1 MDGINYQLRHILHD
15 ITHSTDFFGY
25 YRLNLYDAQ
34 CPILE
39 GNMDAMCGNRAC
51 AVDHLDESE
60 VPEIW
65 RASSLGRLSGPT
77 VPHPSGLSKQQLAD
91 KKKAPATPLGGAFG
105 SNTAEM
111 CVFVPDDID
120 LDRDYCI
127 PEDFARDEGCV
138 YVSLTANPE
147 RFTGYAGPH
156 AHRVWQEIYRKNCFS
171 MYDPNATFHDD
182 LAMVGHAANDLGA
195 IVVSHPRFDRPEE
208 DSELELLEDIC
219 LEKRIFWRV
228 ISGMHASISSHLCW
242 DYLNQ
247 TTGQWAPNLDCY
259 VDRLGQH
266 PERVE
271 NIYFNY
277 LLLLRAISKLSR
289 SFLPSYTYCLG
300 DPTQDAITQEKVLEL
315 TSAIGRI
322 PQTFDESLMFDPLA
336 DPGANVLKDEF
347 RARFRNVSSV
357 MDCVG
362 CDKCRLWGKVQVA
375 GYGAALKVL
384 FEDDA
389 DEPVL
394 LRKPELVALVNTFD
408 RLSHSIYAIGKFER
422 MLKDRS
428 KPKMPPKVPV
438 YTTPTFRDSFEHE
451 LAAVWGAF
459 CFIIHSYI
467 VLPSRLWHIALYNFN
482 RIWDHFVLGTKSS
495 IRLEL

>member
-1 MDGINYQLRHILHD
+1 
-15 ITHSTDFFGY
+15 
-25 YRLNLYDAQ
+25 
-34 CPILE
+34 
-39 GNMDAMCGNRAC
+39 MDAMCGNRAC

-77 VPHPSGLSKQQLAD
+77 VPHHSGLRSNM
-91 KKKAPATPLGGAFG
+91 PLGGALG
-105 SNTAEM
+105 SDTAEM
-111 CVFVPDDID
+111 CVYVPDDID
-120 LDRDYCI
+120 LERDYCI
-127 PEDFARDEGCV
+127 PEDQSRDEGCV
-138 YVSLTANPE
+138 YVSLTDNPE

-171 MYDPNATFHDD
+171 MYDPNATFQSDD
-182 LAMVGHAANDLGA
+182 VQMVAGRPGVSNSELGA
-195 IVVSHPRFDRPEE
+195 IVASHPRFDRPEE
-208 DSELELLEDIC
+208 DDELELLEDIC

-259 VDRLGQH
+259 VERLAQH

-277 LLLLRAISKLSR
+277 LLLLRAISKLST
-289 SFLPSYTYCLG
+289 SFLPSYAYCLG
-300 DPTQDAITQEKVLEL
+300 DYVQDALTKSKVLEL

-347 RARFRNVSSV
+347 RERFRNVSAV

-362 CDKCRLWGKVQVA
+362 CDKCRLWGKVQVT

-384 FEDDA
+384 FESDDA
-389 DEPVL
+389 NDPVL
-394 LRKPELVALVNTFD
+394 LRKTELVALINTFD
-408 RLSHSIYAIGKFER
+408 RLSHTIYAIGKFER
-422 MLKDRS
+422 MLRDRS
-428 KPKMPPKVPV
+428 TPKS
-438 YTTPTFRDSFEHE
+438 TTPPRSYPTAITFRDTFEHE
-451 LAAVWGAF
+451 LSAVWGAF
-459 CFIIHSYI
+459 CFIIHSYV
-467 VLPSRLWHIALYNFN
+467 VLPSRLWHIALYNLN
-482 RIWDHFVLGTKSS
+482 RIWDHFVLGAKSTV
-495 IRLEL
+495 RLEL